1 MVAFFTR
8 EQGVVRGVARHAMRS
23 MRRFG
28 GALEPMTLVQA
39 AWVEPPKQDVVR
51 LERLEIVWSP
61 LRDPIDY
68 TRAAGLAFL
77 AEVLEGALP
86 DHAVE
91 DDVFRLAAAVGPLIR
106 RGSTAVSVTYF
117 SLWITRLLGW
127 MPDLGR
133 CALTNTSLRGKA
145 VYYSPLRDGVFSEG
159 ARPNGSLLL
168 PADSIALATRILREP
183 LPQLLAEKAVSR
195 SALQQLRRFAVT
207 ILERH
212 LEDRL
217 KSARVLASL

>member
-8 EQGVVRGVARHAMRS
+8 DQGVVRGVARHAMKSR
-23 MRRFG
+23 RRFG
-28 GALEPMTLVQA
+28 GALEPMTQVQA
-39 AWVEPPKQDVVR
+39 AWVERPRQDVVR

-61 LRDPIDY
+61 LRDPVDY

-91 DDVFRLAAAVGPLIR
+91 EDVFRLAATVAPLIR

-117 SLWITRLLGW
+117 ALWITRLLGW
-127 MPDLGR
+127 LPDLGR
-133 CALTNTSLRGKA
+133 CAVSGVSLRGRP
-145 VYYSPLRDGVFSEG
+145 VFYSPLRDGVFSEA
-159 ARPNGSLLL
+159 ARPNGAIQFTTESVVN
-168 PADSIALATRILREP
+168 AARILREP
-183 LPQLLAEKAVSR
+183 LPKLLQDAGVPR
-195 SALQQLRRFAVT
+195 SALQQIRRFAVV

-212 LEDRL
+212 LEERL
-217 KSARVLASL
+217 KSARVLATL